1 MKRISTTISALLLSA
16 CASEPGPMPL
26 SYKERRLAAQPLTTS
41 VDPPPQGVVAPVDR
55 WREALG
61 EQLASPWHL
70 TAIESQVTA
79 PPGWTRFA
87 GDRGLLLTFEDGL
100 SRQSLW
106 VLPRDFEGKVIDPA
120 IAAGVRARGGDLV
133 LWGPKKDALGWD
145 DARTREVAGALSLT
159 ANPAGATSVPA
170 SAPRKE

>member
-1 MKRISTTISALLLSA
+1 MKRISMTIWALLLSA

-26 SYKERRLAAQPLTTS
+26 SYKERRLAAQPQTRT
-41 VDPPPQGVVAPVDR
+41 VDPPPQGIVAPVDR

-61 EQLASPWHL
+61 EQLAGPWRL

-79 PPGWTRFA
+79 PPGWNRFA
-87 GDRGLLLTFEDGL
+87 GDRGLLLVFEDGL

-120 IAAGVRARGGDLV
+120 QAASIRARGDELV
-133 LWGPKKDALGWD
+133 LWGPKRDALGWD
-145 DARTREVAGALSLT
+145 EARTREVAGALSLT
-159 ANPAGATSVPA
+159 PGPSGTTTVPA
-170 SAPRKE
+170 SAPR